1 MKVTVNGKVF
11 EDNVCKMQLQ
21 MAFQEFPG
29 ISEKDAKQKVADD
42 IIRNV
47 LLQEAAR
54 REIKQVSQANIEKQL
69 QNIKSSYPSEAEF
82 EKMLSM
88 NGINE
93 EIIKHN
99 IADDFRIK
107 TFIKNLTK
115 NIPPAPRKVIEE
127 FYKREYKASLKPKE
141 IHAAHIVKSFV
152 PNIAEKVYREML
164 AIRKQ
169 LLAGADFQ
177 TLADKYSSCNDKGGD
192 LGWFTRGKMVEEF
205 DVILFSMNPGEISPI
220 FQTHFGYHIAT
231 VFEVKKE
238 EKMSLSECMDDL
250 KQLIHNRMVDEYLN
264 NWLEKVKPKAK
275 IKIEF

>member
-11 EDNVCKMQLQ
+11 EDTVCKMQLQ
-21 MAFQEFPG
+21 MMFQEFPG
-29 ISEKDAKQKVADD
+29 ISEKDAKQKVADE
-42 IIRNV
+42 IIRHV

-54 REIKQVSQANIEKQL
+54 REIKQVSQSDIDKQF
-69 QNIKSSYPSEAEF
+69 QHIKASYPSEAEF
-82 EKMLSM
+82 EKMLTM

-99 IADDFRIK
+99 IADDFRINA
-107 TFIKNLTK
+107 FIKRLTK

-127 FYKREYKASLKPKE
+127 FYKREYRASLKPKQ
-141 IHAAHIVKSFV
+141 IHAAHIVKSFT
-152 PNIAEKVYREML
+152 PNTAERVYKEML

-169 LLAGADFQ
+169 LLEGADFQ
-177 TLADKYSSCNDKGGD
+177 TIADKYSSCNDEGGD

-231 VFEVKKE
+231 VFDVKKE

-250 KQLIHNRMVDEYLN
+250 KQLIHNRMVGEFLN
-264 NWLEKVKPKAK
+264 NWLEKVKPNAK
-275 IKIEF
+275 IEIEL